1 MIRNAEFAEMQQREA
16 KINQELAVAMRS
28 SLDALVTQDMTRLSE
43 RVVGVNGALVGTAAK
58 SSDILILMDTGMVC

>member
-43 RVVGVNGALVGTAAK
+43 RVVGVNGALVGTQQ
-58 SSDILILMDTGMVC
+58 SPLTS